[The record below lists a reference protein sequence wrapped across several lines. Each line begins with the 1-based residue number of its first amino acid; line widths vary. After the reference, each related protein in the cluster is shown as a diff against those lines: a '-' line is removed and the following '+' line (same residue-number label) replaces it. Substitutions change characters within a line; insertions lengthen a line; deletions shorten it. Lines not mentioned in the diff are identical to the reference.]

1 MLRETSS
8 LTSIYY
14 KYVFRKNKGAEK
26 DSSSVTFFLR
36 QVKKK
41 IKITCHL
48 VREGMLFR
56 KQHTTNEI
64 EISKLAS

>member
-1 MLRETSS
+1 M
-8 LTSIYY
+8 Y
-14 KYVFRKNKGAEK
+14 FEK
-26 DSSSVTFFLR
+26 IKEQFSHFFPSPG
-36 QVKKK
+36 KKK

>member
-1 MLRETSS
+1 MYFEKINEPRKTAVKS
-8 LTSIYY
+8 LFFSPGT
-14 KYVFRKNKGAEK
+14 KN
-26 DSSSVTFFLR
+26 
-36 QVKKK
+36 

>member
-1 MLRETSS
+1 MYFEKIKEQRKTAVQSFFSS
-8 LTSIYY
+8 P
-14 KYVFRKNKGAEK
+14 G
-26 DSSSVTFFLR
+26 
-36 QVKKK
+36 KKK

-64 EISKLAS
+64 EKSKLAS